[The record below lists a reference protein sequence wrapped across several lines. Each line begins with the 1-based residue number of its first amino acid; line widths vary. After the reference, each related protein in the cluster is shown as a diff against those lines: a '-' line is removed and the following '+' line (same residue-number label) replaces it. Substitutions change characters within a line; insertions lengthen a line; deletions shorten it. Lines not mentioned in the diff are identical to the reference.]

1 MQAPSLDALAGRIA
15 VLATMHRKEQVIA
28 PLLGRFL
35 GLQVQV
41 PAGFDSDRFGTFSRD
56 VARAGSALETAR
68 AKIAAGFEHL
78 PEARVGLASEG
89 SFGPHPE
96 LPFVSM
102 GLELVLL
109 IDRDSGLE
117 LAGWHG
123 APAPYANGERVTSLA
138 EVRVFAARVGFP
150 GQGLVVMG
158 MNDGQPAPAR
168 ALFKQLDTQDELEAS
183 VAALLAEYG
192 EAWVETDLRA
202 HRCPPRMRRIR
213 RATLALVRA
222 WRARCPACN
231 QPGFVPGEPVRGL
244 PCAWC
249 LAPTAQARGYR
260 QHCRHCSHEALH
272 PVRQMWA
279 DPARCDRC
287 NP

>member
-1 MQAPSLDALAGRIA
+1 MQAPPLDALAGRSA
-15 VLATMHRKEQVIA
+15 VLATMHHKERVIA

-56 VARAGSALETAR
+56 VARTGSALDAAR
-68 AKIAAGFEHL
+68 AKIAAGFAHL
-78 PEARVGLASEG
+78 PDARVGLASEG

-102 GLELVLL
+102 GVELVLL
-109 IDRDSGLE
+109 VDRDSGLE

-123 APAPYANGERVTSLA
+123 APAPYATGERITSLSGLRA
-138 EVRVFAARVGFP
+138 LAARVGFP
-150 GQGLVVMG
+150 AQGLVVMG
-158 MNDGQPAPAR
+158 MTGDQPAPER
-168 ALFKQLDTQDELEAS
+168 ALFKQLDTHDALEAAVS
-183 VAALLAEYG
+183 ALLAEHG
-192 EAWVETDLRA
+192 HAWVETDLRA
-202 HRCPPRMRRIR
+202 HRCPRRMRRIA

-222 WRARCPACN
+222 WRSRCPACG
-231 QPGFVPGEPVRGL
+231 QPGFVAGEAVRGL

-249 LAPTAQARGYR
+249 LAPTAQARGHR
-260 QHCRHCSHEALH
+260 QQCRHCGHAQIR
-272 PVRQMWA
+272 PVRRMLA
-279 DPARCDRC
+279 DPAYCDRC

>member
-1 MQAPSLDALAGRIA
+1 MHAPPLDALAGRTA
-15 VLATMHRKEQVIA
+15 VLATMHHKERVIA

-41 PAGFDSDRFGTFSRD
+41 PPGFDSDPFGTFSRD
-56 VARAGSALETAR
+56 VARTGSALEAAR
-68 AKIAAGFEHL
+68 AKIAAGFAQL

-96 LPFVSM
+96 LPFISM

-109 IDRDSGLE
+109 VDRDSGLE

-123 APAPYANGERVTSLA
+123 APAPYAIGKRITSLA
-138 EVRVFAARVGFP
+138 ELRAFAARAGFP
-150 GQGLVVMG
+150 VQGLVVMG
-158 MNDGQPAPAR
+158 VADGQPAPAR
-168 ALFKQLDTQDELEAS
+168 ALFKQLDTRDALEAC
-183 VAALLAEYG
+183 VGALLAEHG

-202 HRCPPRMRRIR
+202 HRCPRRMRRIA
-213 RATLALVRA
+213 RASLALVRA
-222 WRARCPACN
+222 WRSRCPACG
-231 QPGFVPGEPVRGL
+231 QPGFVPGEAVRGL

-249 LAPTAQARGYR
+249 LAPTALARGHR
-260 QHCRHCSHEALH
+260 QQCRHCGHETLR
-272 PVRQMWA
+272 PVRRMLA
-279 DPARCDRC
+279 DPAHCDRC